1 MTLEVEAEDLCPDPL
16 VASPRARSP
25 PKNREKATD
34 TTRPLS
40 GSVQAD
46 LLKDTER
53 FSPER
58 SRNHSTT
65 FWGDDGRSTWKP
77 SPKQLPHRSPPRQKL
92 GPYERLLAR
101 GLAGLQRSVAREVI
115 TLADELR
122 EQFEIAEADRAVTR
136 SRTGQAAE
144 KEARKEAIGI
154 LKECQTYAP
163 EQAEAVVR
171 RRVGMTREH
180 PLHTY
185 GGLLHLALYPVT
197 IFLAV
202 LAYCRV
208 VCYGCSLAGRT
219 SSKTLCVLQTASS
232 ACALVAAMPL
242 VFFLVIFFAPA
253 DLAVLL
259 LRPVLS
265 GHVKRRCVCWQYPS
279 SLAFWMAG
287 VCGFGPAVCAHHLLG
302 AAPSAGGVLFTFG
315 GRAIPHPPLAF
326 RAAVYCDPHF
336 MAEPHYLRV
345 SSLKGVPEEYTPPF
359 LYAGA
364 AMPLTVQWAY
374 LLGDLSLC
382 GAWEAEMEKLR
393 PPNQKSALPARGPA
407 QV

>member
-1 MTLEVEAEDLCPDPL
+1 MTLEVEAEDLSPDPL

-25 PKNREKATD
+25 PRNREKATD

-46 LLKDTER
+46 LLNN
-53 FSPER
+53 

-77 SPKQLPHRSPPRQKL
+77 SPNELTHRTPPKQQL
-92 GPYERLLAR
+92 GPYERLLAH
-101 GLAGLQRSVAREVI
+101 GLAALQRSVAREVI
-115 TLADELR
+115 SLAEDLR
-122 EQFEIAEADRAVTR
+122 EQREIAEADRAATR
-136 SRTGQAAE
+136 IRTGQAAV
-144 KEARKEAIGI
+144 KEARKDAIGI

-171 RRVGMTREH
+171 RRVCMTREN

-185 GGLLHLALYPVT
+185 GGLLHLANYPVT

-208 VCYGCSLAGRT
+208 VCYGCSLAGHT
-219 SSKTLCVLQTASS
+219 SSKTLCVLQITSS

-242 VFFLVIFFAPA
+242 VLFLVMFFAPA

-259 LRPVLS
+259 LRPVLP
-265 GHVKRRCVCWQYPS
+265 GHVKRSCVCWPFPS
-279 SLAFWMAG
+279 SLAFWEAG
-287 VCGFGPAVCAHHLLG
+287 VYGFGPAVCAHLLLG
-302 AAPSAGGVLFTFG
+302 AAPSAGGVLFTLR
-315 GRAIPHPPLAF
+315 GRSMPHPPLAF
-326 RAAVYCDPHF
+326 RAAVYCDTHF
-336 MAEPHYLRV
+336 AAEPHYLRV
-345 SSLKGVPEEYTPPF
+345 GALKGVPEDYTPPF
-359 LYAGA
+359 AYAGA
-364 AMPLTVQWAY
+364 AMPVTVQWAY

-382 GAWEAEMEKLR
+382 SAWEAEMEKLR
-393 PPNQKSALPARGPA
+393 PPNQKSAMPARGPA